1 MILLTHAIQIMD
13 GTVMQIDVERTDIS
27 PAEIPGELA
36 TLDRLMGQRRSVRG
50 FRADPVPRPV
60 LERVFT
66 VAQQAPSNCNVQP
79 WVVHV
84 VSGEAAERM
93 RAALHTAAETGQPL
107 TPDFPLTGSYPGS
120 YRERQISA
128 AKALFAATGVARD
141 DAQARRESYLRNF
154 RFFDAPHA
162 AFLLLPD
169 WAGYREAAD
178 CGMYA
183 QSLMLALTAQ
193 GLASCA
199 QGALSHHADIVRR
212 ELGVGEDMRVLFGIA
227 FGYED
232 AAHPANAAR
241 TTREAVGDCIQ
252 FHD

>member
-1 MILLTHAIQIMD
+1 MPTDAQRPNIPVAQI
-13 GTVMQIDVERTDIS
+13 T
-27 PAEIPGELA
+27 GELA
-36 TLDRLMGQRRSVRG
+36 ALDRLMGERRSIRG
-50 FRADPVPRPV
+50 FRPDPVPRPI

-66 VAQQAPSNCNVQP
+66 IAQRAPSNCNVQP

-84 VSGEAAERM
+84 VSGDAAERM
-93 RAALHTAAETGQPL
+93 RAALHTAAATEQPI
-107 TPDFPLTGSYPGS
+107 TPDFPLTGSYPGF
-120 YRERQISA
+120 YRDRQISA

-141 DAQARRESYLRNF
+141 DAPARRESYLRNF

-232 AAHPANAAR
+232 AAHPANATR